1 MWQKHLHEAFHQ
13 GKRTIGNMFNHAVKF
28 AGQIDQAFNVGK
40 RLYGALAPAIQDMGG
55 ANMNRAVMQ
64 GIGRYEQGR
73 NEVLGYNNK
82 VQAQLSR
89 LRRAVPE
96 IDLD

>member
-1 MWQKHLHEAFHQ
+1 MIQKQLHEAFQH
-13 GKRTIGNMFNHAVKF
+13 GKRTIGNMFNHAVKW

-40 RLYGALAPAIQDMGG
+40 RIYGALQPAIQDLGGSNVNAAIMG
-55 ANMNRAVMQ
+55 

-73 NEVLGYNNK
+73 NEILGYNNK

-89 LRRAVPE
+89 LRKAVPE
-96 IDLD
+96 IDM

>member
-1 MWQKHLHEAFHQ
+1 MIQRQLREAFHQ
-13 GKRTIGNMFNHAVKF
+13 GKRTIGNMFNHAVKW

-40 RLYGALAPAIQDMGG
+40 RIYGALQPAIQDLGG
-55 ANMNRAVMQ
+55 TDVNRAIMG

-73 NEVLGYNNK
+73 NEIMGYNNK

-89 LRRAVPE
+89 LRKAVSE
-96 IDLD
+96 IDL